1 MYMSN
6 CVDTLVPPARLVADT
21 RTEFRRDAL
30 EHVAVAAA
38 RGESRI
44 TVDLGGT
51 TEIDASGL
59 GILLFV
65 NTRAR
70 ELGMT
75 THLVNVPAHVRGLL
89 DLTKLSHI
97 FTEISS

>member
-21 RTEFRRDAL
+21 RAEFRRIAL
-30 EHVAVAAA
+30 EHVAQAAA
-38 RGESRI
+38 RGDSRI
-44 TVDLGGT
+44 TVDLSGT

-70 ELGMT
+70 EHGMT
-75 THLVNVPAHVRGLL
+75 THLVSVPSQVRGLL
-89 DLTKLSHI
+89 DLTKLTHI
-97 FTEISS
+97 FSEVS